1 MQFSFT
7 ERAENKPAVEEF
19 CYNVLIGDSVDEP
32 LRIRTV
38 IG

>member
-7 ERAENKPAVEEF
+7 DRAENKPAVEEIF
-19 CYNVLIGDSVDEP
+19 YNVLIGDSVDEQ